1 MGSPD
6 FSIPTLHIMNKNFN
20 VVGVFTQPPRPSGRG
35 MNLKRSPVHL
45 IADELNLK
53 IYTPKSLKNNNEVK
67 KEISDLKPDYLIV
80 VAYGIILPEKIL
92 KIPKYGAING
102 HASLLPKW
110 RGASPIQRSLEFGEK
125 ETGCTSMFM
134 EKGLDTGPILIQK
147 KIKTQYKDDA
157 ISIHKKLSKLTASC
171 LLETVEKFSL
181 GEIKPIKQNS
191 KKASYANKLNKK
203 EGRINWHL
211 TAEEIFNKLKAFK
224 IFPGVYT
231 YSNNEELKIID
242 GHPASETHNLSPGT
256 ILKNQNTFNIA
267 CGKQTIFSINLIQKP
282 GKKILT
288 FSEFLRG
295 SKIKVG
301 DIFDSEQ

>member
-6 FSIPTLHIMNKNFN
+6 FSIPTLKTMNKNFN

-35 MNLKRSPVHL
+35 MKLKKSPVHL
-45 IADELNLK
+45 IAEELNLK

-67 KEISDLKPDYLIV
+67 KEISDLNPDYLIV

-110 RGASPIQRSLEFGEK
+110 RGASPIQRSLELGEK

-134 EKGLDTGPILIQK
+134 EKGLDTGPILLQK
-147 KIKTQYKDDA
+147 KIKPLYNDDA

-171 LLETVEKFSL
+171 LLETIKKYSL
-181 GEIKPIKQNS
+181 REINPIKQNS
-191 KKASYANKLNKK
+191 KIASYANKLNKK
-203 EGRINWHL
+203 EGMINWKL

-224 IFPGVYT
+224 IFPGIYT
-231 YSNNEELKIID
+231 YVNSEELKIID
-242 GHPASETHNLSPGT
+242 GNPVTELHSSCPGT
-256 ILKNQNTFNIA
+256 ILKNQNVFHVA
-267 CGKQTIFSINLIQKP
+267 CGKKTIFSINLLQKP
-282 GKKILT
+282 GKKILS

-295 SKIKVG
+295 SQIKVG
-301 DIFDSEQ
+301 DIFDSK